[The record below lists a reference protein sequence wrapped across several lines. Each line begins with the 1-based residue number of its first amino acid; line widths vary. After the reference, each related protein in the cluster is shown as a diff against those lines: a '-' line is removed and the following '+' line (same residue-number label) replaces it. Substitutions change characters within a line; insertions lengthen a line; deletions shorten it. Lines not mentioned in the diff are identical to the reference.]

1 MYNYRNGPRGSTIP
15 AEISGL
21 QVVRQRRTKKQRAA
35 LAASIQRGET
45 KLGSLTQVQIARLCG
60 VSAQYVHRVQVTNSV
75 PIVQLA
81 AE

>member
-1 MYNYRNGPRGSTIP
+1 MAKYCNGLGGSTIP

-35 LAASIQRGET
+35 LAASIGRGET
-45 KLGSLTQVQIARLCG
+45 KLGALTQVQLARICG
-60 VSAQYVHRVQVTNSV
+60 VSAQYVHRVQLTNSV
-75 PIVQLA
+75 PIVQVA